1 MYFAVAKKQEGV
13 LYYRIISAM
22 LGALAIF
29 SLLVFPITA
38 RAQEGGQPEPGELQ
52 AAPIT
57 AADLG
62 LYYGEGAGLGTSDI
76 RVIIVRIIRI
86 GLSVLGVLA
95 LLIVIA
101 GGVVWMTA
109 GGNEE
114 KVTTAKKIMINGVI
128 GLAII
133 LSSYAITQFIINSL
147 TDATG
152 GALVGEGAGGAGGI
166 GGFGGGGGGDPP
178 RGGENFGVENRP

>member
-1 MYFAVAKKQEGV
+1 MFTRKHIVIALLLLAAFTVSLPSVVLAQPAEGENV
-13 LYYRIISAM
+13 
-22 LGALAIF
+22 G
-29 SLLVFPITA
+29 
-38 RAQEGGQPEPGELQ
+38 
-52 AAPIT
+52 APIT

-62 LYYGEGAGLGTSDI
+62 LYYGEGAGLGTADI
-76 RVIIVRIIRI
+76 RVTIVRIIRI
-86 GLSVLGVLA
+86 ALSVLGVIA
-95 LLIVIA
+95 LLVVLA

-147 TDATG
+147 TGATTG
-152 GALVGEGAGGAGGI
+152 IFDFGGAGGAGGDA
-166 GGFGGGGGGDPP
+166 GRLPAYAGS
-178 RGGENFGVENRP
+178 R